1 MVEGIKLVINMGE
14 QEIIATQYKQVVY
27 KLINLINSRI
37 DIVYVINVVIRFM
50 VKPHK
55 PHMQTIK
62 QILKIFARNLGLWH
76 NLLQERTCQFQRLHL
91 FGLGRRCRDKK
102 THKWIC
108 VHTRNITCDLVSKR

>member
-1 MVEGIKLVINMGE
+1 MVEGIKLEINMGE

-27 KLINLINSRI
+27 KLIHLINSRL
-37 DIVYVINVVIRFM
+37 DIIYVINVVSRFM
-50 VKPHK
+50 VKPQK

-62 QILKIFARNLGLWH
+62 KILKHLRGTLDFNIIYCKSENV
-76 NLLQERTCQFQRLHL
+76 NL

-108 VHTRNITCDLVSKR
+108 VHTRNITYDLVSK